1 MDAPRR
7 WRIRL
12 AMGSRPIWQPRWPP
26 QWHRRIQALAR
37 MYGTEAIERLAKEM
51 RDGDTSAA
59 RIAAAKVWL
68 EQGIGKPI

>member
-1 MDAPRR
+1 
-7 WRIRL
+7 
-12 AMGSRPIWQPRWPP
+12 
-26 QWHRRIQALAR
+26 